1 MPTRSASD
9 YLSYVKAQILTQTA
23 VAVPQARNILRYE
36 GASTVLNAVTQLS
49 DMRYATTGRLA
60 PARVSPRQLVLTR
73 SNPKALSQVGIL
85 SGGGVL
91 GGVVSRPVA
100 RSSGTQG
107 LIVLQTNL
115 IQNPNASAGK
125 SGSFNTNNAAITR
138 A

>member
-49 DMRYATTGRLA
+49 DMRYATTGR
-60 PARVSPRQLVLTR
+60 PVPGRVFPRPLVLTR